1 MIFSG
6 ASWCIADS
14 PCAPVTNAGPH
25 FCLPSFVKERAAHLL
40 ELDDLLAQLVLAGL
54 EFGGQT
60 GDAQERAR
68 AAVDQLPRQRDFVVR
83 QRAAAYAALIHRT

>member
-1 MIFSG
+1 MTG
-6 ASWCIADS
+6 RRL
-14 PCAPVTNAGPH
+14 
-25 FCLPSFVKERAAHLL
+25 CLSSFVKERAAYLL

-60 GDAQERAR
+60 GEAQERTR

-83 QRAAAYAALIHRT
+83 QRAAAYAALIHRILPTGTDRDGNRARERAD